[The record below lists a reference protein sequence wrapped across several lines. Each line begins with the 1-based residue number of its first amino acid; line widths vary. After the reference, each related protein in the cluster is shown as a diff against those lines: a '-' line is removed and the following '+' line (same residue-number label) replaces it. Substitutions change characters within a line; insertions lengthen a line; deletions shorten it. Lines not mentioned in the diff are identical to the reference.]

1 MAKKKTAVE
10 EPAKAPV
17 LRSTPIETP
26 LADGTMTAQ
35 VRFDDDNV
43 VYIKYKP
50 IGEGQPNEAVTI
62 KNKANG
68 NYNETGLYDDGPE
81 HSKRFWMPSA
91 QVKLDLA
98 PGTRTTFVE
107 AFPVGTAIIS
117 NAFIKKPVPDVDKLY
132 TVGNL
137 AKLITSDGTDYYR
150 PTEEVLVRSPEG
162 SSTYYLMINDLP
174 DLPETLKWELAPS
187 PDSYNCTLTANG
199 KRIQVTDPSHSVI
212 AHLVVHF
219 KEENQGE

>member
-1 MAKKKTAVE
+1 MAKKKTTAVE

-50 IGEGQPNEAVTI
+50 IGQDQPNEAVLI
-62 KNKANG
+62 GNKVNG
-68 NYNETGLYDDGPE
+68 NYNETGLYQDGPE

-91 QVKLDLA
+91 EVRLDVAIGCLPA
-98 PGTRTTFVE
+98 FLE
-107 AFPVGTAIIS
+107 AFPVGTTIIS

-137 AKLITSDGTDYYR
+137 AKLIVSDGTDMFR

-162 SSTYYLMINDLP
+162 ATAYYLMINDLP
-174 DLPETLKWELAPS
+174 DLPETLIWRLS
-187 PDSYNCTLTANG
+187 SISYNCTLSGNG

-212 AHLVVHF
+212 AHLLVDVNP
-219 KEENQGE
+219 ENQGG